1 MTSEMEVF
9 FQVCPCPIIAVT
21 GSDGKITYVIAGE
34 NAGSKLKKAQDLGIT
49 VLSEDEFMS
58 TFIKSAVKPLALAMG
73 I

>member
-34 NAGSKLKKAQDLGIT
+34 NAGSKLKKAQDL
-49 VLSEDEFMS
+49 EE
-58 TFIKSAVKPLALAMG
+58 
-73 I
+73 